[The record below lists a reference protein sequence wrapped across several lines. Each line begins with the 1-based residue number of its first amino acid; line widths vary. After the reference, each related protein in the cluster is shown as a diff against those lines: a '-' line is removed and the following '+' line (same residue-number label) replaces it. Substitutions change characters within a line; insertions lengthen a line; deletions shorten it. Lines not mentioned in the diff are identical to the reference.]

1 MKNLE
6 LKNNN
11 RLVLGNANINS
22 ISNKFDDLKL
32 IMHGKIDILVITE
45 TKTDS
50 NFPLHQFEI
59 QGYSKPYRFN
69 RNRNVE
75 MEVTFLYTSE

>member
-1 MKNLE
+1 
-6 LKNNN
+6 
-11 RLVLGNANINS
+11 
-22 ISNKFDDLKL
+22 
-32 IMHGKIDILVITE
+32 MHGKIDILVITE

-59 QGYSKPYRFN
+59 QGYSKLYRFN